1 VGALSILQ
9 SGENNFEIAP
19 GVYLTKSALRFSFS
33 RSSGP
38 GGQAVN
44 KLSIRA
50 ELRVAVKDVQGLPSD
65 AADRLRA
72 LAGRRLTQEDEII
85 LHADASR
92 SQLDNKHECLE
103 RLRAMVRAALVRPKR
118 RKKKKP
124 TRGMIERR
132 LESKR
137 KSSQKKNLRRTRRS
151 GGGDD

>member
-1 VGALSILQ
+1 LQ
-9 SGENNFEIAP
+9 SSENNFEIAP
-19 GVYLTKSALRFSFS
+19 SVYLTKPALRFSFS

-44 KLSIRA
+44 KLSTRA
-50 ELRVAVKDVQGLPSD
+50 ELRVAVKDVRGLPPD

-92 SQLDNKHECLE
+92 SQLDNKQECLE
-103 RLRAMVRAALVRPKR
+103 RLRAMVRTALVRPKH

-137 KSSQKKNLRRTRRS
+137 KSSQKKNFRRTRRS